1 MKSQMIIVVAVG
13 TEKTMIKRQD
23 YIRVRTGLIKRTGE
37 IATEIMMVTSHSKEM
52 LVLKLDA
59 RQKMTIVMKRKDVT
73 VRTWTV

>member
-1 MKSQMIIVVAVG
+1 MIIVVAVG